1 MADWS
6 GRQGISSATAAH
18 RMGVSFELFDRGS
31 FNREHIASVVGAG
44 ARYAGDSTARAANA
58 AFARAVESMSDEEAL
73 AVHLTER
80 DWIRAARSQGLV
92 GARGPLFR
100 RTGALKNPSTRALR
114 DGSGA
119 ALPWVLGEHPGGNA
133 FLFTTSR
140 FFVIDIDGERSAA
153 QMRAILRAVGGAFGL
168 DLVGALID
176 RTAHGCH
183 VPVAVDAETTVQDGG
198 PGPQEAA
205 YLSLLTHRNSD
216 GHNSRS
222 VVAGVMLRRVLADA
236 GLPSQ
241 WADSIDIKAG
251 DNVSG
256 VRAPGHI
263 AVDASGA
270 VSAVVSDAYH
280 PDPINPAPGRRG
292 IAVMGAE
299 QQEQAGALLRV
310 AALSPELR
318 SLTSKDMDIVDR
330 AGLLA
335 AIDEARALAG
345 TAPLAPSRKKGPD
358 GGADVEWGASAEAAR
373 FLAYEGSNNPLL
385 WGEWADSLGLAEKRA
400 VLRTKYGDGAVA
412 DADRAMSSTGVPA
425 PPSMA
430 RVIKEERE
438 EHDSA
443 SSATAGPVL
452 SAAAVEAMGAGYPLD
467 PRDTVNVKA
476 AARAMRGLLA
486 RKTAAG
492 EPLPKMRN
500 RRAVVAGF
508 AWAAASI
515 DSLVEVLRAVGIDR
529 DTSSGRRLGEGALR
543 RQLLHWKAV
552 WLSDN
557 GAPSGAD
564 VRAGALLC
572 APIDASG
579 GVEDG
584 LRPLSAALSLHG
596 AHSSP
601 VVSARAGELPKRI
614 RAAMARLR
622 EETVFD
628 DVNGL
633 GDLTKWMRRSVWAA
647 YHRVARSMYGE
658 ATPELSDRE
667 RGRLLLVGKDPKTG
681 GPAHMVA
688 LADIPDRAAAVL
700 RAAGVL
706 DQRAMRARDAALD
719 ERARAVTGESGL
731 ILGRV
736 NLAAVRT
743 LDAAA
748 RVAAEPAPES
758 WTVLTHDD
766 PRLIDTE
773 AVMDAVLAHPET
785 RKTERALAG
794 TAALL
799 VFFSMM
805 AAHGHWSAMPHTLA
819 GLGGRLLAGAGEDS
833 GAAVFAMRWG
843 GENLRKIALVRTVS
857 HPCPGRGSVHAL
869 TEGHGFDIACKPRS
883 VEGALRCASFCP
895 SASALSGAVSF
906 EWDEETRE
914 WALSGATSTVP
925 LPMSVAAASAGAG
938 KADRDALDE
947 WGRGLRSLSLM
958 VSRAYEGADPVGA
971 CVGLVASH
979 TKHEDNITGLVVRS
993 LAAPGAVEVEAGYRA
1008 EFGAPGV
1015 WERDA
1020 PGGEPR
1026 RALNRRVWERSGA
1039 GLARI
1044 LSSAER
1050 RDGNEQV
1057 FIPVVLRVVDAG
1069 LARAVNPLFRSAR
1082 PLVDSDGEVF
1092 DGLLFRVRLEDVLPA
1107 RFASWD
1113 AAPWKRGA
1121 LAAMAVTV
1129 MREER
1134 TLDVVRVRERVARAV
1149 EARKAVGD
1157 AVAHVSKCPGGGCRC
1172 AGLHRLVGALWSRY
1186 SRSGEARA
1194 VVAASAI
1201 RSARSEHVAARM
1213 RERGLHVVNGR
1224 TTGSTGVDD
1233 DSGSSGQ
1240 RAGGAPPLS
1249 AVPHA
1254 MEPPGVGVP
1263 GTGRRRVPFSSAW
1276 AEQRILDRVSR
1287 MSALEEAFALAMAH
1301 PSRKDPESWAGGDGA
1316 LAGALA
1322 FEQSKR
1328 LRGALTGH
1336 YDPSDALEPFTL
1348 LSFDYV
1354 SAVNAT
1360 VALAS

>member
-1 MADWS
+1 
-6 GRQGISSATAAH
+6 
-18 RMGVSFELFDRGS
+18 
-31 FNREHIASVVGAG
+31 
-44 ARYAGDSTARAANA
+44 
-58 AFARAVESMSDEEAL
+58 MSDEEAL

-100 RTGALKNPSTRALR
+100 RTGASKNPSTRALR

-119 ALPWVLGEHPGGNA
+119 VLPWVLGEHPGGNA

-183 VPVAVDAETTVQDGG
+183 VPVAVDADAARDG
-198 PGPQEAA
+198 QEAA

-280 PDPINPAPGRRG
+280 PDPINPAPGHRR

-299 QQEQAGALLRV
+299 QQEQAGALLRG

-335 AIDEARALAG
+335 AIDEARSLAG
-345 TAPLAPSRKKGPD
+345 TAPLSPSRKKGPA
-358 GGADVEWGASAEAAR
+358 GAADVEWGASAEAAR

-400 VLRTKYGDGAVA
+400 VLRAKYGDGAMD

-425 PPSMA
+425 PAGMA
-430 RVIKEERE
+430 RVIEEERE
-438 EHDSA
+438 ERDSA

-452 SAAAVEAMGAGYPLD
+452 SAAAVEAMAAGYPLD
-467 PRDTVNVKA
+467 PGDAVNASA

-486 RKTAAG
+486 KKAAAG
-492 EPLPKMRN
+492 DPMPKMRN

-515 DSLVEVLRAVGIDR
+515 DSLVEVLRAVGVDK
-529 DTSSGRRLGEGALR
+529 DTSSGRRLGDGTLR

-572 APIDASG
+572 APIGASG

-584 LRPLSAALSLHG
+584 LRSLGAAFDLHG
-596 AHSSP
+596 SHSSP

-622 EETVFD
+622 EKTVFD
-628 DVNGL
+628 SVNGL
-633 GDLTKWMRRSVWAA
+633 GDLTKGMRRSVWAA

-743 LDAAA
+743 VDAAA
-748 RVAAEPAPES
+748 RAAAEPAPES
-758 WTVLTHDD
+758 WTVLSHDD
-766 PRLIDTE
+766 PRLIDAR
-773 AVMDAVLAHPET
+773 AVMDAVLAHPGT

-843 GENLRKIALVRTVS
+843 GENLRRIGLVRTVS
-857 HPCPGRGSVHAL
+857 NPCPGRGSVHAL

-883 VEGALRCASFCP
+883 VEGALRCVSFCP

-906 EWDEETRE
+906 EWDEETGE
-914 WALSGATSTVP
+914 WMLSGATSTVP
-925 LPMSVAAASAGAG
+925 VPLSVAAASGGAG
-938 KADRDALDE
+938 KADRDALNE
-947 WGRGLRSLSLM
+947 WGRGLRVLSLM
-958 VSRAYEGADPVGA
+958 VSRAYRGSDPVGA
-971 CVGLVASH
+971 CAGLVASH
-979 TKHEDNITGLVVRS
+979 TKHEENITGLVLRS
-993 LAAPGAVEVEAGYRA
+993 LAAPGAVEAESGYRA

-1026 RALNRRVWERSGA
+1026 RALNRGVWERSGV

-1092 DGLLFRVRLEDVLPA
+1092 EGLLFRVRLEDVLPA

-1172 AGLHRLVGALWSRY
+1172 SGLHRLVGALWSRY
-1186 SRSGEARA
+1186 SRSGEARP

-1213 RERGLHVVNGR
+1213 RERGLRVVNGGP
-1224 TTGSTGVDD
+1224 TGSTGVDD
-1233 DSGSSGQ
+1233 DSGSSG
-1240 RAGGAPPLS
+1240 RGAGGAPPLS

-1254 MEPPGVGVP
+1254 MEPPGAGVP
-1263 GTGRRRVPFSSAW
+1263 RTGRRRVPFSSTW
-1276 AEQRILDRVSR
+1276 EERRIFDRVSR

-1301 PSRKDPESWAGGDGA
+1301 PSRKDPESWERGDGA
-1316 LAGALA
+1316 IAGALA

-1328 LRGALTGH
+1328 LRGVLTGH
-1336 YDPSDALEPFTL
+1336 YDPSDALEPFNL

-1354 SAVNAT
+1354 SAVHAT